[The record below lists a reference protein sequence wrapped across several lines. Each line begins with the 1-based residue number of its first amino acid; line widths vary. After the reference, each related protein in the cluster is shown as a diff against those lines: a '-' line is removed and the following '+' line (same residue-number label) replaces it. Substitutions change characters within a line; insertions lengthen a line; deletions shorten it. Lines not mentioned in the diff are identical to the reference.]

1 MALEYR
7 IVPKNRYWWILV
19 LGFFFAAYDAFGI
32 GSNDV
37 ANSFANAVSAKSL
50 TLKQAVVIAGV
61 MEFVGALFLGS
72 SVTDTVR
79 SNIIDPND
87 YDNQSDVLMLG
98 MLCASIGSSVWV
110 NMATK
115 FGMPVSTTH
124 ATIGSVIGFGIA
136 FGGADSINWGAW
148 DDGVIGIVVGWGIAP
163 VLAGMAAVAIYLI
176 TDFTVLRTEDSFNR
190 ALKIFPVYVFFSFML
205 ISFFMFYKGFGR
217 YESTFQNMT
226 WGSMGNPWPMIFIAA
241 GVGLAGGLFTHFF
254 LVRYLRKKYQDLPDD
269 PDNVILSP
277 SKIDPESAV
286 KAHAEANAPEKWPW
300 YKKYAIT
307 AFNYLFGG
315 LDKDVVSIDANDAHM
330 VSVHESAKSYGTRT
344 EKIFSSMQ
352 IFTSSFSA
360 LAHGSNDVANAVGP
374 FSAVFYFWNNDSGV
388 VSSKSDVPTW
398 ILAYGGFF
406 ISLGLAIQG
415 WRMMAVMGN
424 HLTKITPSRGFAME
438 MGAVVAVLIASDRGL
453 PVSTTQCII
462 GATIAVGLVNPGVW
476 RAINWRMAF
485 VSFTAWVITVPA
497 AGLVSGLIFSFV
509 AFSPKIQDCSGAFGE
524 VPLISGDNGTTWQPF
539 CIPRPYGFMY
549 TDEFYTNASIL
560 VQS

>member
-1 MALEYR
+1 MVFVRGCA
-7 IVPKNRYWWILV
+7 
-19 LGFFFAAYDAFGI
+19 
-32 GSNDV
+32 SQ
-37 ANSFANAVSAKSL
+37 FANAVSAKSL

-124 ATIGSVIGFGIA
+124 ATIGAVVGFGIA
-136 FGGADSINWGAW
+136 FGGADSINWGTW

-163 VLAGMAAVAIYLI
+163 VLAGLAAVAIYLI
-176 TDFTVLRTEDSFNR
+176 TDFAVLRTDDSFNR
-190 ALKIFPVYVFFSFML
+190 ALKIFPLYVFFSFML

-226 WGSMGNPWPMIFIAA
+226 WGSLGNPWPMIFIAA

-277 SKIDPESAV
+277 SKVDPEAAQ
-286 KAHAEANAPEKWPW
+286 KAHVEANAPENWPW
-300 YKKYAIT
+300 YKKYTIT

-330 VSVHESAKSYGTRT
+330 VSVHENAKSYGTRT
-344 EKIFSSMQ
+344 EKIFSTMQ

-374 FSAVFYFWNNDSGV
+374 FSAVFYFWNNDSGI

-406 ISLGLAIQG
+406 IVLGLAMQG

-539 CIPRPYGFMY
+539 CVPRPYGFMY